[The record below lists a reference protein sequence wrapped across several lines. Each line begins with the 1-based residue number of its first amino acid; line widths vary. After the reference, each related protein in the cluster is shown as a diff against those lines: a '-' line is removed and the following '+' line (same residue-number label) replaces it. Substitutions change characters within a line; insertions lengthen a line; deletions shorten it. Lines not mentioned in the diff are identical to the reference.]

1 MFPELLNEQLSL
13 NNTNKEL
20 LGADLIW
27 SLA

>member
-13 NNTNKEL
+13 NNNNKEL